1 MSDKKISR
9 NKTSDFPIKRI
20 VLSSL
25 SGAGFYFI
33 FLVLFAVAVLKIGLG
48 NGMFMPFGLINAALT
63 SFLSGFAALFKI
75 KEKAFQ
81 YGSLTGL
88 FQALIC
94 MTVLFILNG
103 ANGGNGL
110 FIQFGIMVAFAL
122 IGAVVSANL
131 KVKNRFKV

>member
-1 MSDKKISR
+1 MSNKKISR
-9 NKTSDFPIKRI
+9 NQPQGFPIKRI
-20 VLSSL
+20 VISAVT
-25 SGAGFYFI
+25 GTGIYFV
-33 FLVLFAVAVLKIGLG
+33 FLVLFALAALKMGLG
-48 NGMFMPFGLINAALT
+48 NGMYMPFGLINAALT

-81 YGSLTGL
+81 FGSLTGL
-88 FQALIC
+88 IQGLLC
-94 MTVLFILNG
+94 MTVLFVLNG

-110 FIQFGIMVAFAL
+110 FIQFAIMIAFAL

>member
-1 MSDKKISR
+1 MLNKKISR
-9 NKTSDFPIKRI
+9 NQPQGFPIKRI
-20 VLSSL
+20 VISAVT
-25 SGAGFYFI
+25 GAGIYFV
-33 FLVLFAVAVLKIGLG
+33 FLVLFALAALNTGLG
-48 NGMFMPFGLINAALT
+48 NGMYMPFGLINAALT

-81 YGSLTGL
+81 FGSLTGL
-88 FQALIC
+88 IQGLLC
-94 MTVLFILNG
+94 MTVLFVLNG

-110 FIQFGIMVAFAL
+110 FIQFAVMIAFAL